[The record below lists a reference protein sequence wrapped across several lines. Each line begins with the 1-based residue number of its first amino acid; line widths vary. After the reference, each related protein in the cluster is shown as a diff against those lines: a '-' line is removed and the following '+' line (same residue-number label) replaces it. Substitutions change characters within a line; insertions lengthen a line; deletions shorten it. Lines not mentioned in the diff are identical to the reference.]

1 MDSSEISGAIDRAWL
16 AGWLADLLWSLMLI
30 LCEQHYIID
39 GGKGYLFDQAEFH
52 ITERQWASDCLRS
65 KV

>member
-1 MDSSEISGAIDRAWL
+1 MDSSKMRSIDGAWL
-16 AGWLADLLWSLMLI
+16 AGWLADLRWSVMLI

-39 GGKGYLFDQAEFH
+39 GGKCNLFDQAEFH
-52 ITERQWASDCLRS
+52 LTERQWASDYLRS